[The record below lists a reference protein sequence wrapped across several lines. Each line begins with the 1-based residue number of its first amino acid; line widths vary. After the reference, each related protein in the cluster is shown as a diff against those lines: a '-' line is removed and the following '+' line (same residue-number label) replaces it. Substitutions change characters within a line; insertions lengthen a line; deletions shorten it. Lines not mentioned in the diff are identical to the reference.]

1 MERIPKQS
9 GGRNQMCLNCII
21 KQIKFSQ
28 KIGNTQSVID
38 LTQQA
43 KTELTRLINKNIRI
57 DTKKEELL
65 KQLENI
71 DIGQVYQNYKT
82 IRRNRK

>member
-1 MERIPKQS
+1 
-9 GGRNQMCLNCII
+9 MCLNCII

-43 KTELTRLINKNIRI
+43 KTELTRLIHKNIKI
-57 DTKKEELL
+57 DTNQEELL
-65 KQLENI
+65 KKIENI
-71 DIGQVYQNYKT
+71 DIGQAYQDYKQA
-82 IRRNRK
+82 RRNRT

>member
-1 MERIPKQS
+1 
-9 GGRNQMCLNCII
+9 MCLNCII

-43 KTELTRLINKNIRI
+43 KTELTRLIHKNIKI
-57 DTKKEELL
+57 DKATNKIKYSTLCSFILSIKFISRLL
-65 KQLENI
+65 FP
-71 DIGQVYQNYKT
+71 V
-82 IRRNRK
+82 